1 MRKELE
7 YHEPDRQKLERAKD
21 LIEQI
26 ANKEGDV
33 EAALAELGRIT
44 GQQHEEMEFEEY
56 WGWTDLDD
64 IAEQA
69 FAGAAPY
76 INDLTKEELIEII
89 AILKET
95 MIKCEDSKTM
105 FYMELLHRSLP
116 LTDVLSFIG
125 EEEDNGKIA
134 DNMLA
139 AAKNNVILL

>member
-89 AILKET
+89 AILK
-95 MIKCEDSKTM
+95 
-105 FYMELLHRSLP
+105 
-116 LTDVLSFIG
+116 
-125 EEEDNGKIA
+125 
-134 DNMLA
+134 
-139 AAKNNVILL
+139 